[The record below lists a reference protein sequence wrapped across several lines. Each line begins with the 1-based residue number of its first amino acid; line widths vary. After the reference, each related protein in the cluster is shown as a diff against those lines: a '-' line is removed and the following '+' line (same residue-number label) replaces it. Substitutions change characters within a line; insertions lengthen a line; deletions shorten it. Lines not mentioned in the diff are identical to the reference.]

1 MQMGGQMAERSSVP
15 SSPRLSAHPFPPVHL
30 HAVGDQV
37 SAVDNHHMATEASM
51 MFFPEASAAITANNG
66 DHLAY
71 FSPPRYCNAKYL
83 VKEPFPSWT
92 RPPPATPELDEAS
105 KFRNGDQITGKRAR
119 GAEADECQTSVPG
132 KLRCTCS

>member
-1 MQMGGQMAERSSVP
+1 MAERSSVP

-119 GAEADECQTSVPG
+119 GAEADECQASVPREYEDEG
-132 KLRCTCS
+132 SETG